1 MILESVEQAE
11 KQVGCKL
18 LYGWYTKHLVA
29 EDVVES
35 LSRNKNVLTYRLGN
49 TMTEFI
55 CTNEAVAEMVM
66 RGLMPVKTSNSP
78 YSGNGKYQNTNR
90 YHGADVVLVDGDP
103 ISCKHWDKVYGHL
116 ATPSDQVTTVK
127 PVSQTLDDTE
137 SWILETVQSA
147 ERLLLGTTAVS
158 YWVKFPLAEKVSYWH
173 L

>member
-55 CTNEAVAEMVM
+55 CTNEAV
-66 RGLMPVKTSNSP
+66 S
-78 YSGNGKYQNTNR
+78 
-90 YHGADVVLVDGDP
+90 
-103 ISCKHWDKVYGHL
+103 
-116 ATPSDQVTTVK
+116 
-127 PVSQTLDDTE
+127 
-137 SWILETVQSA
+137 
-147 ERLLLGTTAVS
+147 
-158 YWVKFPLAEKVSYWH
+158 
-173 L
+173 